1 MGEAVEK
8 PDLAKDLALAMIGMP
23 EVVCETTDLFCGG
36 VYIREMKIPAGVTVV
51 GHQHKTEHFTE
62 LTSGRVLLSIDGIAH
77 EIVAPALFKAQPG
90 RKVCHAITES
100 IVRNIFATNETDVE
114 KLEEMLLDKSEL
126 WVQQV
131 SERNAD
137 GKLEE

>member
-1 MGEAVEK
+1 MNEAAHK
-8 PDLAKDLALAMIGMP
+8 SDLAKEMALAMMGMP
-23 EVVCETTDLFCGG
+23 EAVCKTTDLFCGG

-51 GHQHKTEHFTE
+51 GHMHKTEHFTE
-62 LTSGRVLLSIDGIAH
+62 LTSGRVLLSIDGEAR

-100 IVRNIFATNETDVE
+100 IVRNIFSTDETDVE
-114 KLEEMLLDKSEL
+114 KLEEILLDKSEL

-131 SERNAD
+131 EERKD
-137 GKLEE
+137 GPKLKE